1 MRPME
6 IHIPENEFS
15 IRAVRS
21 QGAGGQNVN
30 KVATAAQLRFDVLH
44 SSLPPEIKKRLLSMT
59 DRRISADGVI
69 TIKAQQF
76 RTQERN
82 RADAIA
88 RLQAMVARAATVPK
102 TRRPTKPSRAAR
114 EKRLVQKHRRA
125 GIKAKR
131 RSIQDD

>member
-1 MRPME
+1 ME